1 MQSVGWN
8 LRASSVSEIP
18 LHPQI
23 VHYPIALITV
33 SFLVDLVG
41 VITGSKKWTQF
52 GGILLSLAVAS
63 ALIALLT
70 GQSSQQSLKPM
81 SDVLYHAVEEHEG
94 MATKVFFFF
103 LIIGILRGWLQLKGV
118 FSTWKQWT
126 YVVLAGAGVI
136 FILRVGQLGGT
147 LVYKY
152 GAGVQSGES
161 TQISE

>member
-1 MQSVGWN
+1 M
-8 LRASSVSEIP
+8 SEIP

-52 GGILLSLAVAS
+52 GGILLSLAIVS

-70 GQSSQQSLKPM
+70 GQSSEQSLKPM
-81 SDVLYHAVEEHEG
+81 SDVLHHAVEEHEG
-94 MATKVFFFF
+94 LATQVFFFF
-103 LIIGILRGWLQLKGV
+103 LIIGIVRGWLQLKGI
-118 FSTWKQWT
+118 FNGWKHWT

-152 GAGVQSGES
+152 GAGVQSGE
-161 TQISE
+161 TEQISE